1 MWKMLDK
8 FIKLLILVGVGMIFL
23 PSPTWAQVNIN
34 IPFALS
40 NELGVEIIPNYPEP
54 NTVVFINLTLYTDD
68 LNSADINWYKDG
80 KSVLSGKGETKYSFR
95 MGGVG
100 EETTI
105 EIKIKLLSGASFS
118 KSFTLNPA
126 SVNLVWEANSFV
138 PPFYKG
144 KALHPRQ
151 GGLKVVA
158 MPEFVKGGKRV
169 LPQNLIYQWSN
180 GINVYQDQSGYGK
193 SVIILNGSLLGRVE
207 NIEVLIT
214 DPVNN
219 LVAQGFIDISP
230 TDPEIV
236 FYENSPY
243 YGHLF
248 DLAIENPF
256 TLKSEEVQ
264 ILVAPYYFSKDGG
277 SSLIYKWRL
286 NGQTIP
292 DLSGSR
298 TAVFRK
304 PEDEKG
310 QSVVSLQIENTS
322 RVLQQAD
329 GSLIMNF
336 SD

>member
-151 GGLKVVA
+151 GG
-158 MPEFVKGGKRV
+158 F
-169 LPQNLIYQWSN
+169 
-180 GINVYQDQSGYGK
+180 
-193 SVIILNGSLLGRVE
+193 LGRVE

>member
-1 MWKMLDK
+1 MLDK
-8 FIKLLILVGVGMIFL
+8 FTKFLIMIGIGIAVL
-23 PSPTWAQVNIN
+23 PNLSFAQIN

-40 NELGVEIIPNYPEP
+40 NELGVEIIPSYPSP
-54 NTVVFINLTLYTDD
+54 NETVFVNLTLYTDD
-68 LNSADINWYKDG
+68 LNSADITWYQNG
-80 KSVLSGKGETKYSFR
+80 KSVLSGKGETKYSFKT
-95 MGGVG
+95 GSVG
-100 EETTI
+100 EETKI

-138 PPFYKG
+138 PPFYRG

-151 GGLKVVA
+151 GSLKIVA

-169 LPQNLIYQWSN
+169 LPPNLVYQWSS

-193 SVIILNGSLLGRVE
+193 SVIILNGSLLGRAE
-207 NIEVLIT
+207 DIEVLVT

-230 TDPEIV
+230 IDPEIV

-248 DLAIENPF
+248 DVAIDNPF
-256 TLKSEEVQ
+256 NLKSEEVQ
-264 ILVAPYYFSKDGG
+264 IVAAPYYFTKDGG
-277 SSLIYKWRL
+277 SSLLYNWRL
-286 NGQTIP
+286 NGQIIP
-292 DLSGSR
+292 DLTGSR

-304 PEDEKG
+304 PEDKKG
-310 QSVVSLQIENTS
+310 QSIVSLQVENTN
-322 RVLQQAD
+322 RILQQAD
-329 GSLIMNF
+329 GGLIMNF
-336 SD
+336 SN